1 MGSQERKPE
10 ERKRIVGPVGQDG
23 AEEEGIRNDK
33 EPPTEEATKQVS
45 VLVEHLPKEAKPKKS
60 ASRKHWKEF
69 IVKHTIRD
77 KDETKEEANIYL

>member
-1 MGSQERKPE
+1 MGSQESKPE

-33 EPPTEEATKQVS
+33 EEATKQVS
-45 VLVEHLPKEAKPKKS
+45 VLVEHLPKEAKPKNS
-60 ASRKHWKEF
+60 ASRKHWEEF

>member
-1 MGSQERKPE
+1 MGSQESKPE

-23 AEEEGIRNDK
+23 AEEEGTRNDK
-33 EPPTEEATKQVS
+33 EPPTEEAAKQVS
-45 VLVEHLPKEAKPKKS
+45 VLGEHLPKEAKPKKS

-77 KDETKEEANIYL
+77 KDETK